1 MKSRSEFRTR
11 GFPLHR
17 IAALVILCLPALQAQ
32 TEPPRGVD
40 QRDYPDSVN
49 GCGPA
54 AALTL
59 LRQSRPEH
67 RAVAASLV
75 GSSDGVRMRYFTDR
89 FLKGKPSI
97 DHPGQTRW
105 GVHGVGDHDLAA
117 GLNELLAEHEQAPLN
132 LSWLDRLE
140 NESAA
145 THLRRVESLIAASLK
160 NGVTPILG
168 LRSYVVRHRERRDY
182 EPHWEIGAF
191 HFVVVT
197 GLPKSPLEETIA
209 AALLDPLGGRP
220 TQILLHRETNGQNHN
235 ALRGT
240 EANGAWLSG
249 RPFLQVLAPDVL
261 SMAPRDLKESDRI
274 IVTAA
279 SLIGDF

>member
-1 MKSRSEFRTR
+1 MKSRTEFRTR
-11 GFPLHR
+11 GFLLHR
-17 IAALVILCLPALQAQ
+17 IAALLTLCSSALLSQ
-32 TEPPRGVD
+32 TDPPPGVD
-40 QRDYPDSVN
+40 QREYPDSIN

-67 RAVAASLV
+67 RAVADALL
-75 GSSDGVRMRYFTDR
+75 GSTDGVRMRYFTDR

-105 GVHGVGDHDLAA
+105 GMHGVGDRDLAA
-117 GLNELLAEHEQAPLN
+117 GLNELLVEHAQAPLN

-145 THLRRVESLIAASLK
+145 THLRRVESLIAVSLD

-197 GLPKSPLEETIA
+197 GLPASPLAETFA
-209 AALLDPLGGRP
+209 VSLLDPLGGRP
-220 TQILLHRETNGQNHN
+220 TQILLHRETNGQNHSG
-235 ALRGT
+235 LRGT
-240 EANGAWLSG
+240 EAHGAWLSG
-249 RPFLQVLAPDVL
+249 RPFLQVLAPDVPSL
-261 SMAPRDLKESDRI
+261 APRDLKESDRI